1 MIQCRRGFE
10 VDPKNVTF
18 RIQCRETEISCG
30 NLIMR
35 WVLLSP
41 KPLRDL
47 FMQVRVGW
55 NKDIV
60 LLLILSWVNWVGLG
74 WM

>member
-10 VDPKNVTF
+10 VDPNNCNF
-18 RIQCRETEISCG
+18 RIQCRETEISCAS
-30 NLIMR
+30 LIMR
-35 WVLLSP
+35 WVHLSP

-60 LLLILSWVNWVGLG
+60 LLLILGWVDWVGLG

>member
-1 MIQCRRGFE
+1 MQRDRNILWE
-10 VDPKNVTF
+10 SDY
-18 RIQCRETEISCG
+18 EMG
-30 NLIMR
+30 N
-35 WVLLSP
+35 LSP

-60 LLLILSWVNWVGLG
+60 LLLILGWVDWVGLG
-74 WM
+74 WL